1 MQEKPGA
8 LYEQLE
14 PVIQGLG
21 YTLIEASSANVKGRV
36 HVNII
41 AFSEN
46 GIGTRECEEISRTI
60 LPRLEILLDNRDIAL
75 EVSSPGLERKF
86 SSLLEF
92 ELFAGK
98 AVKVLVGDQWFRGII
113 SRVEEGEVVLI
124 PEPRSGT
131 KSGKKNGK
139 PSSGKSESISETK
152 KINTDEIV
160 KAQLVFQEVK

>member
-8 LYEQLE
+8 LYDQLE
-14 PVIQGLG
+14 PVIRGLG
-21 YTLIEASSANVKGRV
+21 YTLIEANSANIQGRV

-98 AVKVLVGDQWFRGII
+98 AVKVLVGDQWFRGVI
-113 SRVEEGEVVLI
+113 SRTAEGEVMLT
-124 PEPRSGT
+124 PEGKAGSQN
-131 KSGKKNGK
+131 KSRKT
-139 PSSGKSESISETK
+139 SSGKSESIKETK
-152 KINTDEIV
+152 KINTNEIV